1 MTAPTDWPA
10 WMPEPFAMVQSGR
23 ITTLTMTRPDLI
35 RWYNEAKAADPAL
48 RPVVT
53 RTATGPTPDF
63 EALRPR
69 LDTVFGGDDEQC

>member
-10 WMPEPFAMVQSGR
+10 WMPEPPFAYGHLAMVR
-23 ITTLTMTRPDLI
+23 D
-35 RWYNEAKAADPAL
+35 WYEQAKAADPAL
-48 RPVVT
+48 RRVVT

-69 LDTVFGGDDEQC
+69 LDAVFGGDDDAGQ